1 MARANSWTN
10 PDGLIVGYGAR
21 STINAQDAVVH
32 TVGRIK
38 QAEVVIDISNYLE
51 FAAGT
56 LAPTTHL
63 EIPAG
68 AALRSCTVVTEDAWN
83 TLTSIAI
90 GLKDRVDGSL
100 VGADDTLVTDT
111 EGVLANLGAGDVI
124 VGAGTQLQAG
134 DTVTSEAATIAFTVT
149 GTAPTTGRSRVLVE
163 YLDPVTSQ
171 DAPDVIV
178 GEI

>member
-1 MARANSWTN
+1 MARSNTWTN
-10 PDGLIVGYGAR
+10 PDGLVVGYGAR

-32 TVGRIK
+32 SLGRIK
-38 QAEVVIDISNYLE
+38 QAEVVIDVSNHTS

-83 TLTSIAI
+83 LLTSVAI
-90 GLKDRVDGSL
+90 GLKDRSTGAL

-134 DTVTSEAATIAFTVT
+134 DTVTSEATTIALTVT
-149 GTAPTTGRSRVLVE
+149 GTTPTTGRSRVLVE

-171 DAPDVIV
+171 DAPAVIV
-178 GEI
+178 GAI